1 MSKAQ
6 QKAPGERPVSGSPG
20 DPDGGPGVIVM
31 TKEPFW
37 AFPRPRT
44 PEQRVQIGRASDSD
58 IVITDDLTVSR
69 RHAELIR
76 SAGRTRIVDLGSS
89 GGTFVDGVRV
99 REAEL
104 CEGSVLGIGRALFVL
119 REGRLQQY
127 VDDRAD
133 LAVDKLTVTVDRD
146 KRLLDEVSFVLGQ
159 RQMLAVIGTTGAG
172 KSTLL
177 KALTGYRPAD
187 SGAVRYCDR
196 DLYAQ
201 LDELRSRIG
210 YVPQDDI
217 LHVSLTL
224 RTALD
229 YAAELRFADDTTAA
243 ERCTRVEQVLA
254 ELGLTEHQNTRIDR
268 LSGGQ
273 RKRASVAVELL
284 TSPALLFLDEPTS
297 GLDPGFERSVMQ
309 LLRTMS
315 DAGRTIVVTTHAMD
329 SLDLCDRVL
338 VLTAGGRT
346 VYYGPPAAML
356 THFGVRTHAEMFQ
369 LLQEQPSRDWPG
381 HYRASDHHRRH
392 ITDPLER
399 LADRPAPAPGATGG
413 SASVAGWSRQ
423 LSTLA
428 RRNLTLLTSGRSQT
442 VLLFAQ
448 APVIAGLLLL
458 FFGRHNLEV
467 RDGAK
472 ARQVLFML
480 VIGAVAIGLVN
491 ACREIVK
498 ERPVLLRERTVGLST
513 GAYLT
518 AKVLCLGAVTAVQT
532 LVLGAIVLPA
542 QDAGRLT
549 VPLLTGLIAASVT
562 AMTVGLLVS
571 AAVTTEATSLLL
583 VPILLVAQLLLCNAL
598 VPAEN
603 NALMTPL
610 TWTSPAYWGFR
621 TAAATTDLNALDP
634 SCRRPRSKS
643 AFTPCSPHWM
653 SDRTTRTGNLAVT
666 AGLALTYAF
675 AAAALL
681 QGSDSA
687 RRRRRR

>member
-1 MSKAQ
+1 VAELPTTDDGPRSTVQ
-6 QKAPGERPVSGSPG
+6 TTERFGTCLGS
-20 DPDGGPGVIVM
+20 
-31 TKEPFW
+31 
-37 AFPRPRT
+37 RT
-44 PEQRVQIGRASDSD
+44 LEQRVRIGRARDND
-58 IVITDDLTVSR
+58 IVIADDLTVSR
-69 RHAELIR
+69 RHAELVR
-76 SAGRTRIVDLGSS
+76 SAGRTLIVDLGSS

-104 CEGSVLGIGRALFVL
+104 SESSVLGIGRGLFVL
-119 REGRLQQY
+119 REGQLQQY
-127 VDDRAD
+127 LDDRAD
-133 LAVDKLTVTVDRD
+133 LAVDQLTVTVDHD

-159 RQMLAVIGTTGAG
+159 RQLLAVIGTTGAG

-187 SGAVRYCDR
+187 SGAVRYCGR
-196 DLYAQ
+196 DLDAQ
-201 LDELRSRIG
+201 LEELRSRIG

-217 LHVSLTL
+217 LHISLTL
-224 RTALD
+224 RRALD
-229 YAAELRFADDTTAA
+229 YAAELRFADDTTPA

-254 ELGLTEHQNTRIDR
+254 ELGLTEHQHTRIDR

-273 RKRASVAVELL
+273 RKRASLAVELL

-309 LLRTMS
+309 LLRGMS

-346 VYYGPPAAML
+346 AYYGPPEGML
-356 THFGVRTHAEMFQ
+356 AHFGVRTHAEMFQ
-369 LLQEQPSRDWPG
+369 LLQEASRDWRD
-381 HYRASDHHRRH
+381 HYRASAHHRRH
-392 ITDPLER
+392 VADPLRR
-399 LADRPAPAPGATGG
+399 LAAQPAGARGATLGP
-413 SASVAGWSRQ
+413 ASVAGWSRQ

-428 RRNLTLLTSGRSQT
+428 RRNFTLLTSGRAQT
-442 VLLFAQ
+442 VLLLVQ
-448 APVIAGLLLL
+448 APVIAGLLML
-458 FFGRHNLEV
+458 FFGQHNLV
-467 RDGAK
+467 ARDGAK

-518 AKVLCLGAVTAVQT
+518 AKLLCLGAVTAGQT
-532 LVLGAIVLPA
+532 LVLGAIVLPT
-542 QDAGRLT
+542 QDAGPLT
-549 VPLLTGLIAASVT
+549 VPLLTGLIVAAVA

-571 AAVTTEATSLLL
+571 AAVATEATALLL

-603 NALMTPL
+603 NPLMRPL
-610 TWTSPAYWGFR
+610 TWSSPAYWGFR
-621 TAAATTDLNALDP
+621 TEAATIDLNALDP

-643 AFTPCSPHWM
+643 AFTPCSDQWSP
-653 SDRTTRTGNLAVT
+653 DRTTRAGNLATT
-666 AGLALTYAF
+666 AGLALSYAS

-681 QGSDSA
+681 YRSDSA

>member
-1 MSKAQ
+1 
-6 QKAPGERPVSGSPG
+6 
-20 DPDGGPGVIVM
+20 
-31 TKEPFW
+31 
-37 AFPRPRT
+37 
-44 PEQRVQIGRASDSD
+44 
-58 IVITDDLTVSR
+58 
-69 RHAELIR
+69 
-76 SAGRTRIVDLGSS
+76 VDLGSS

-99 REAEL
+99 RAAEL
-104 CEGSVLGIGRALFVL
+104 REGSVLGIGRGLFML

-127 VDDRAD
+127 VDNRAD
-133 LAVDKLTVTVDRD
+133 LAVGNLTVAIDD
-146 KRLLDEVSFVLGQ
+146 SKRLLDDVSFVLGQ

-187 SGAVRYCDR
+187 SGAVRYCGR

-224 RTALD
+224 RKALD
-229 YAAELRFADDTTAA
+229 YAAELRFADDTTPA
-243 ERCTRVEQVLA
+243 ERCTRVDQVLA

-315 DAGRTIVVTTHAMD
+315 DAGRTVVVTTHAMD

-346 VYYGPPAAML
+346 VYYGPPEAML
-356 THFGVRTHAEMFQ
+356 AHFGVRTHAEMFQ

-381 HYRASDHHRRH
+381 HYRASAHHRRYVA
-392 ITDPLER
+392 DPLER
-399 LADRPAPAPGATGG
+399 LADRPAPAHAATTG

-428 RRNLTLLTSGRSQT
+428 RRNLTLLTTGRSQT
-442 VLLFAQ
+442 VLLLAQ
-448 APVIAGLLLL
+448 APVIAGLLML
-458 FFGRHNLEV
+458 FFGPHNLAE

-472 ARQVLFML
+472 PRQVLFML
-480 VIGAVAIGLVN
+480 IIGAVAIGLVN

-518 AKVLCLGAVTAVQT
+518 AKLLCLGTVTAVQT
-532 LVLGAIVLPA
+532 LVLGALVLPA

-549 VPLLTGLIAASVT
+549 VPLLTGLIVASVS

-571 AAVTTEATSLLL
+571 AAVTSEATALLL

-603 NALMTPL
+603 NALMAPL
-610 TWTSPAYWGFR
+610 TGTSPAYWGFR
-621 TAAATTDLNALDP
+621 TEAATADLNTLDP
-634 SCRRPRSKS
+634 GCHPPHAKS
-643 AFTPCSPHWM
+643 SFTPCSAHWTP
-653 SDRTTRTGNLAVT
+653 DRTTRAGNLAATGV
-666 AGLALTYAF
+666 LALIYAGG
-675 AAAALL
+675 AAALL
-681 QGSDSA
+681 YRSDST